1 MDFIVLN
8 NPLVRL
14 LIILN
19 VWLIRGV
26 LWIEVL
32 IYANHVWESVL
43 RTLVVHLLLRVLNQ
57 LLLQHMATSH
67 DFVKFPRVAIWH
79 WLLLLLLI
87 HVLLAVMVVHWLTQ
101 MLDLFD
107 WVCHQVLVIM
117 LLVRSL
123 WNDSV
128 WASLNFLLSDD
139 FLAHLVDSLQFYV
152 LQWHELLVHTIKL
165 RHSVSSFLYQRWMNA
180 RVVKTG
186 LRFKSLLALLLLL
199 ELLSLLILI
208 NGSVFIIQKFL
219 VFILRESWFVLIR
232 IVWWKPIICKLQ
244 WGSVSANTL

>member
-1 MDFIVLN
+1 M
-8 NPLVRL
+8 
-14 LIILN
+14 
-19 VWLIRGV
+19 
-26 LWIEVL
+26 
-32 IYANHVWESVL
+32 L

-57 LLLQHMATSH
+57 LLLQHVATSD
-67 DFVKFPRVAIWH
+67 DFVEFPRVAIRH

-87 HVLLAVMVVHWLTQ
+87 HVLVAVMVVHGLTQ

-123 WNDSV
+123 WNHSV

-139 FLAHLVDSLQFYV
+139 DFVAHLVDSLQFYV
-152 LQWHELLVHTIKL
+152 LQWHELLLHTIKL
-165 RHSVSSFLYQRWMNA
+165 RYSVSSFLYLRWMNV

-186 LRFKSLLALLLLL
+186 LCFESLLALLLLL

>member
-1 MDFIVLN
+1 M
-8 NPLVRL
+8 
-14 LIILN
+14 
-19 VWLIRGV
+19 
-26 LWIEVL
+26 
-32 IYANHVWESVL
+32 L

-57 LLLQHMATSH
+57 LLLQHVATSD
-67 DFVKFPRVAIWH
+67 DFVEFPRVAIRH

-87 HVLLAVMVVHWLTQ
+87 HVLVAVMVVHGLTQ

-123 WNDSV
+123 WNHSV

-139 FLAHLVDSLQFYV
+139 DFVAHLVDSLQFYV
-152 LQWHELLVHTIKL
+152 LQWHELLLHTIKL
-165 RHSVSSFLYQRWMNA
+165 RHSVSSFLYLRWMNV

-186 LRFKSLLALLLLL
+186 LCFESLLALLLLL